1 MKPMLAVVCEDI
13 SKLNFPVMASPKLD
27 GVRALVVDGQ
37 LLSRSLKPIPNQH
50 CQKLFASLPEG
61 TDGELICGA
70 ANEDPYR
77 RTVSAVMSED
87 GTPDVMFYVFDNF
100 KHSGDF
106 YSRFEYISGLLAANP
121 NVKVVFHKWCADSSE
136 LEQFE
141 EKCVEM
147 GFEGAM
153 VRDPHGPYK
162 FGRST
167 AKEGYLLKLKRFVDS
182 DAKILGTYERMRN
195 DNEATTNEL
204 GRTARSSHKEN
215 KHGHGDLG
223 GFELQDIHTGVEFRC
238 GTGLTADDRIQM
250 WAMRDDLVGQ
260 IIKYKF
266 FPTGSK
272 EKPRHPVFLGFR
284 SKIDI

>member
-13 SKLNFPVMASPKLD
+13 SKLSFPVMASPKLD
-27 GVRALVVDGQ
+27 GVRALVVNGQ
-37 LLSRSLKPIPNQH
+37 LLSRSLKPIPNRH
-50 CQKLFASLPEG
+50 CQKLFSGLPEG

-87 GTPDVMFYVFDNF
+87 GVPNVMFYVFDNF
-100 KHSGDF
+100 QRKGDF
-106 YSRFEYISGLLAANP
+106 YSRFAWISELLAVNP
-121 NVKVVFHKWCADSSE
+121 NVKIVHHKWCADSSE
-136 LEQFE
+136 LDDFEQ
-141 EKCVEM
+141 KCIDM

-153 VRDPHGPYK
+153 VRAPHGPYK
-162 FGRST
+162 HGRST

-182 DAKILGTYERMRN
+182 DAEITGTYERMRN
-195 DNEATTNEL
+195 DNEATVNEL
-204 GRTARSSHKEN
+204 GHTARSSHKEN

-223 GFELQDIHTGVEFRC
+223 GFELRDLDTGVEFRC
-238 GTGLTADDRIQM
+238 GTGLTAEDRINLWKQ
-250 WAMRDDLVGQ
+250 REKLIGQ

-284 SKIDI
+284 DKRDR